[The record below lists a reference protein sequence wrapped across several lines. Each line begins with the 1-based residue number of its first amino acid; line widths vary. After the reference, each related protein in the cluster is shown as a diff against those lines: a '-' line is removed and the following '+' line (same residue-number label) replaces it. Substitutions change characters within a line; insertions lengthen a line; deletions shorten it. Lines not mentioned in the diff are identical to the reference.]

1 MRWSLRGAPFFLLL
15 SLAALPAAAGSF
27 TLSLP
32 ADSRVTVDSPSR
44 LVFKVGNTDAAEGLS
59 RIALRFPSGYRL
71 TNGSA
76 PPGWTVDLTAGGE
89 ITFRTSDEAQC
100 AGAIVPGS
108 ALVFGVEV
116 VTPASRSVTPESLVS
131 AEAEQSC
138 RGVALDPPAAL
149 PSWDRLGIEAA
160 LAAGPPILGLGGTV
174 TVTLTVTNR
183 STVDLSDISPL
194 LNPTGTGGVSG
205 VAGPTPGNL
214 TLAPGASGSMTWTAR
229 AASPGTLS
237 FSGQAVSKILT
248 SPPVRSDT
256 LYVSD
261 LDVSLTVTPEQVASG
276 QEVRVQMRVENRGA
290 VRLVSVAPS
299 PLTFDGTAGASAAA
313 GPSPSSQAV
322 LEPGASATFS
332 WAATIT
338 GKAGETY
345 AFSGQASAESEGIVS
360 ANSMSNRG
368 ALAQQDVATQSQEP
382 AGSDT
387 LGGGGGAGSSQS
399 AGPGGQDS
407 GSTASTAGST
417 ASTGGSAPA
426 SVPSATLQFIGVTQD
441 GRSAGGTDFSGGLLR
456 YLRILVGWQN
466 LSGTHT
472 QRVQFFG
479 PDGSLYQGFST
490 GVGSSLTETQ
500 LPVGGTWIS
509 EFSLWGAWRVEVFL
523 DTGTMPITTGVFVL
537 TP

>member
-1 MRWSLRGAPFFLLL
+1 MRWPLKGLPFFLLL
-15 SLAALPAAAGSF
+15 SLSALPAAAASF

-32 ADSRVTVDSPSR
+32 ADSRVTIDSPSR
-44 LVFKVGNTDAAEGLS
+44 LVFKVTNTDAAEGLS
-59 RIALRFPSGYRL
+59 RITLRFPSGYRL

-76 PPGWTVDLTAGGE
+76 PPGWTVDLSTGGE
-89 ITFRTSDEAQC
+89 ISFRTSDEAKC
-100 AGAIVPGS
+100 TGAIAPGS

-116 VTPASRSVTPESLVS
+116 VGPASRSVTPDSLVS
-131 AEAEQSC
+131 AQAEQSC
-138 RGVALDPPAAL
+138 RGVAVDPPATL

-194 LNPTGTGGVSG
+194 LSPTGTGGVSG

-229 AASPGTLS
+229 AVSPGTVS
-237 FSGQAVSKILT
+237 FSGQAVSKSVT
-248 SPPVRSDT
+248 SPSVRSDT
-256 LYVSD
+256 LYVAD
-261 LDVSLTVTPEQVASG
+261 LDVSLSVTPEQVVSG
-276 QEVRVQMRVENRGA
+276 QDVRVEMTVTNRGPIR
-290 VRLVSVAPS
+290 VTNVTPS
-299 PLTFDGTAGASAAA
+299 SLAFGGTAVSSAAA
-313 GPSPSSQAV
+313 GPSPASLPV
-322 LEPGASATFS
+322 LEPGQSTAFA
-332 WAATIT
+332 WAATIV
-338 GKAGETY
+338 GKGGETY
-345 AFSGQASAESEGIVS
+345 AFSGWASAEWESVVS
-360 ANSMSNRG
+360 QNSTSNRG
-368 ALAQQDVATQSQEP
+368 ALTEDVSS
-382 AGSDT
+382 GSEVT
-387 LGGGGGAGSSQS
+387 TGSFPMGGGAADGATASGSAS
-399 AGPGGQDS
+399 ASPVAGTSGQAS
-407 GSTASTAGST
+407 GSTT
-417 ASTGGSAPA
+417 STGGSAPP
-426 SVPSATLQFIGVTQD
+426 SVPSATLQFIGVNQD
-441 GRSAGGTDFSGGLLR
+441 GRSTGGTDFSGQLLR

-472 QRVQFFG
+472 QRLQLFA

-490 GVGSSLTETQ
+490 QVGSSPTETQ